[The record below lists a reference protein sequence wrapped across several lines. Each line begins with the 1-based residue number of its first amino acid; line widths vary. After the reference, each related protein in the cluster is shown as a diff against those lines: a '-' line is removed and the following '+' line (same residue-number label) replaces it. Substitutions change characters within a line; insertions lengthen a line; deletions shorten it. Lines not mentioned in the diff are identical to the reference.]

1 MLVQMNMI
9 KSPDGK
15 CGLISD
21 MGFNQWLSSVDLS
34 TGAVISQV
42 DSGQQPNDNYSPYGL
57 YCGLALAPG
66 NSAPYTLYAGMGENQ
81 TIARLSLDQNGTLT
95 LIDTNHY
102 AITAH
107 DFPSGMATDTNG
119 NLYVANNDPDTFIA
133 DFDRM
138 IANNTL
144 PQFIYLYIPTEHT
157 GSRQA
162 PNDAQVFGSA
172 SNVQQV
178 ADGDVALGKVLKP
191 IMESPVY
198 YDKDSNTGVAIFQ
211 TRDDAQSTLDHIHPH
226 RTAVLVMGPF
236 AKPGYSST
244 RHYNSASIVKTEELL
259 LGLPPNNLGD
269 LMATDLRDF
278 FQPTYN
284 GITSAD
290 IKWDFVTSLK
300 YQPSSEGTKI
310 WSLVR
315 KLDTSAPDRDSHRL
329 GQLGRLSQA
338 ADELHKDAAKKHTL
352 NTAQYKKEQAKL
364 YQAAVKLVS
373 SGAPKDND

>member
-1 MLVQMNMI
+1 
-9 KSPDGK
+9 
-15 CGLISD
+15 
-21 MGFNQWLSSVDLS
+21 
-34 TGAVISQV
+34 
-42 DSGQQPNDNYSPYGL
+42 
-57 YCGLALAPG
+57 
-66 NSAPYTLYAGMGENQ
+66 MGENQ

-107 DFPSGMATDTNG
+107 DFPSGVATDTKG

-138 IANNTL
+138 VANNTL
-144 PQFIYLYIPTEHT
+144 PQFIYLYVPNEHT

-162 PNDAQVFGSA
+162 PNDSSVLGAA

-178 ADGDVALGKVLKP
+178 ADGDVAVG
-191 IMESPVY
+191 E
-198 YDKDSNTGVAIFQ
+198 
-211 TRDDAQSTLDHIHPH
+211 DDAQSTLDHIHPH
-226 RTAVLVMGPF
+226 RNSVVVMRPF
-236 AKPGYSST
+236 AKPGYYSA
-244 RHYNSASIVKTEELL
+244 RHYNSASIVKTEVLL

-290 IKWDFVTSLK
+290 IKWDFETGLK
-300 YQPSSEGTKI
+300 YKTSTEGKKI
-310 WSLVR
+310 WSLVN

-329 GQLGRLSQA
+329 GQLGRLSMA
-338 ADELHKDAAKKHTL
+338 ADDLHNEAAKDKKL
-352 NTAQYKKEQAKL
+352 NPAQYKKEQAKL
-364 YQAAVKLVS
+364 YQEAVKLVNT
-373 SGAPKDND
+373 GAPKDND

>member
-1 MLVQMNMI
+1 MNY
-9 KSPDGK
+9 PGYNFN
-15 CGLISD
+15 ISD
-21 MGFNQWLSSVDLS
+21 QRR
-34 TGAVISQV
+34 AQ
-42 DSGQQPNDNYSPYGL
+42 
-57 YCGLALAPG
+57 
-66 NSAPYTLYAGMGENQ
+66 E
-81 TIARLSLDQNGTLT
+81 
-95 LIDTNHY
+95 
-102 AITAH
+102 
-107 DFPSGMATDTNG
+107 
-119 NLYVANNDPDTFIA
+119 FIQ

-138 IANNTL
+138 IAQNTL
-144 PQFIYLYIPTEHT
+144 PTFIYLYLPNEHT

-162 PNDAQVFGSA
+162 PNDSQVFGSA

-178 ADGDVALGKVLKP
+178 ADGDVALGMVVKH

-198 YDKDSNTGVAIFQ
+198 YDKDTNTGVAIIN

-226 RTAVLVMGPF
+226 RTPVVVMGPF

-290 IKWDFVTSLK
+290 IKWDFLSGLK
-300 YQPSSEGTKI
+300 YQPSPEGKKI
-310 WSLVR
+310 WSLVG

-329 GQLGRLSQA
+329 GQLGRLSMEADDLHNQA
-338 ADELHKDAAKKHTL
+338 AKQHKL
-352 NTAQYKKEQAKL
+352 NTASYKKEQAQL
-364 YQAAVKLVS
+364 YQMAVALVGS
-373 SGAPKDND
+373 NAPKDND

>member
-15 CGLISD
+15 YGLISD

-107 DFPSGMATDTNG
+107 DFPSGVATDTKG

-138 IANNTL
+138 VANNTL
-144 PQFIYLYIPTEHT
+144 PQFIYLYVPNEHT

-162 PNDAQVFGSA
+162 PNDSSVLGAA

-178 ADGDVALGKVLKP
+178 ADGDVAVGEVVKY

-198 YDKDSNTGVAIFQ
+198 YDKDTNTGVAILQ

-226 RTAVLVMGPF
+226 RNSVVVMGPF
-236 AKPGYSST
+236 AKPGYYST

-290 IKWDFVTSLK
+290 IKWDFETGLK
-300 YQPSSEGTKI
+300 YKTSTEGKKI
-310 WSLVR
+310 WSLVN

-329 GQLGRLSQA
+329 GQLGRLSMA
-338 ADELHKDAAKKHTL
+338 ADDLHNEAAKDKKV

-364 YQAAVKLVS
+364 YQGAVKLVNT
-373 SGAPKDND
+373 GAPKDND